1 MDDYLQP
8 DFFRFG
14 WDQFFLIDTVVELVA
29 GAAPETLIEL
39 GAGSGVIACELSR
52 KLPLKTVHFVEFQQT
67 EWEPFLSANVARFC
81 TTAAPVFHWTSVSQF
96 NLEGEVKV
104 PLVVANPPYF
114 LPETGRKALDP
125 RRNIARRFVV
135 DPWQAWVDAM
145 VRSLAPGGEAYWLH
159 RDPGPM
165 GRPVF
170 PEDFSWHHVK
180 RSGRMRI
187 ICLRRSARG

>member
-1 MDDYLQP
+1 MDDYRQP

-14 WDQFFLIDTVVELVA
+14 WDQFFLIDTVTELT
-29 GAAPETLIEL
+29 AARAPAALIEL

-52 KLPLKTVHFVEFQQT
+52 RLPLKTIHFVEYQQA
-67 EWEPFLSANVARFC
+67 EWEPHLTANAQQFAP
-81 TTAAPVFHWTSVSQF
+81 TATSVFHWGAVSQF
-96 NLEGEVKV
+96 NPAGELRV

-114 LPETGRKALDP
+114 LPESGRKATDP

-159 RDPGPM
+159 RDPGPR
-165 GRPVF
+165 GVPAF
-170 PEDFSWHHVK
+170 PDDYDWHHVR
-180 RSGRMRI
+180 RSGKMRI
-187 ICLRRSARG
+187 ICLRRDA